1 MSTNEKKST
10 VKLNKK
16 TLMTIVCIAVA
27 VAVLTACIALPIIF
41 SKTNQMGTG
50 ACEYL
55 ESRDV
60 SGRDIKY
67 AEICVKGYGK
77 FVVLLDATTAPETV
91 ANFVALAESGF
102 YNGLTFHRIITD
114 FMIQGGDPKGDGT
127 GGSDKTI
134 KGEFSSNGHP
144 NDISHKKGVISMA
157 RGGNDNNS
165 ASSQFFVCNADASK
179 SLDGNYA
186 AFGYVVEGL
195 SVVEEITA
203 EVFPK
208 TDYAYYYNNYD
219 INYQYQTY
227 NHYVWQYLG
236 NGNLSDKSAQP
247 VIKYVK
253 ILDSWEK

>member
-1 MSTNEKKST
+1 MSTIEKKSSVT
-10 VKLNKK
+10 FNKK
-16 TLMTIVCIAVA
+16 TLITILCC
-27 VAVLTACIALPIIF
+27 VLAAAILAACISLPIIF
-41 SKTNQMGTG
+41 SKTNKMGTG

-55 ESRDV
+55 ETRDI

-91 ANFVALAESGF
+91 ANFVALAEDGF

-127 GGSDKTI
+127 GGSGTNI
-134 KGEFSSNGHP
+134 KGEFSSNGYP

-157 RGGNDNNS
+157 RGGNDMNS
-165 ASSQFFVCNADASK
+165 ASSQFFICNADAQA
-179 SLDGNYA
+179 SLDGKYA

-195 SVVEEITA
+195 SVIEEITA
-203 EVFPK
+203 ETFPK

-219 INYQYQTY
+219 YNYQYQTY

-236 NGNLSDKSAQP
+236 NGALSDKTAQP

>member
-1 MSTNEKKST
+1 MSNIEKKT
-10 VKLNKK
+10 TTTFDKK
-16 TLMTIVCIAVA
+16 TLTVIICAVVA
-27 VAVLTACIALPIIF
+27 IAVLTACIALPIIF

-55 ESRDV
+55 ETRDI

-77 FVVLLDATTAPETV
+77 FVVLLDATTAPESV

-134 KGEFSSNGHP
+134 KGEFSANGHQ

-157 RGGNDNNS
+157 RSEDKDS
-165 ASSQFFVCNADASK
+165 ASSQFFICNADASA

-208 TDYAYYYNNYD
+208 TDYAYYYNNFE

-236 NGNLSDKSAQP
+236 NGALSDKSAQP